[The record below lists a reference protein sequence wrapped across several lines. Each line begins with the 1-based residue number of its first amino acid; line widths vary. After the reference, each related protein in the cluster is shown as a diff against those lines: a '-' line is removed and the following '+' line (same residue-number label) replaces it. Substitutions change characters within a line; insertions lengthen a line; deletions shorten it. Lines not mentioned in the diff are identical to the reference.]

1 MKKPITYLSKSP
13 FSSKEEEEVEL
24 IQLNKWIKQKKQTD
38 ISSLINTIK
47 KRITVLNKIK
57 GN

>member
-13 FSSKEEEEVEL
+13 FSSKEEEEAEL

>member
-13 FSSKEEEEVEL
+13 FSSKEEEEAEL
-24 IQLNKWIKQKKQTD
+24 IEINKWVKEAKQTD
-38 ISSLINTIK
+38 IISLINTIK
-47 KRITVLNKIK
+47 KRIIVLNKIK